1 MEITITTRPAGS
13 EQRAASSRRS
23 SSQQHRPFWQNRD
36 VGLFGPSLEALKLLF
51 PRIHHLMFSL
61 FCGKSLLNPPDCFY
75 TADPRNQLEI
85 KKNLQ
90 QQHAQ
95 ILLLVSLV
103 PIFSVLTSLFYCVI
117 ELLSIVDADAHI
129 LHSINV
135 SILTTE
141 NYTVHQTLHHLQIL

>member
-13 EQRAASSRRS
+13 EQRAAAGAPHS
-23 SSQQHRPFWQNRD
+23 NT
-36 VGLFGPSLEALKLLF
+36 VPSDRTVTSACLDLHWKLF

-90 QQHAQ
+90 QQHAR